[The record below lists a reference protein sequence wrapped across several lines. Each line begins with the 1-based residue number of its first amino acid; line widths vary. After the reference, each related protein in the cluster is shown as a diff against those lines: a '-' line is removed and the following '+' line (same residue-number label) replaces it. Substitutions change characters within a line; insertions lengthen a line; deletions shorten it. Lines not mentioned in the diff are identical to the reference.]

1 MHILK
6 AELLFIE
13 RNYIQHMNLQ
23 KLITI
28 FNERKNFFNNHPDTY
43 RYVKNTFGEKLPV
56 GTQIAIKVRKPD
68 EEAKCVKFV
77 VGEIDKK
84 FLDSISDVL
93 KE

>member
-43 RYVKNTFGEKLPV
+43 KYVKNTFGEKLPV
-56 GTQIAIKVRKPD
+56 GTKISISVQRPNEV
-68 EEAKCVKFV
+68 AKNVEFAV
-77 VGEIDKK
+77 EEIDKK
-84 FLDSISDVL
+84 FLDSFSDVIGD
-93 KE
+93 